1 VDDGFRESF
10 DAFARRNH
18 ARLVGSLRLYC
29 GDLDIAQEAAADT
42 MVKLLVDWD
51 RVAAKESP
59 EAWMFRVAF
68 NLVKSSYRRRSAE
81 NRAFGRLNVEPSAEE
96 SADVATSMVVR
107 QALAALPRRQAQA
120 IVCRYFFTS
129 MVVRQALAALPRRQA
144 QAIVCRYFLDLD
156 VIESAQVM
164 GVTPG
169 SLKVYT
175 SRGVSRLRRMLG
187 AELTEESFRG

>member
-1 VDDGFRESF
+1 MDDGFRESF

-42 MVKLLVDWD
+42 MVKLLEDWD

-68 NLVKSSYRRRSAE
+68 NLVKSSYRRRSVE
-81 NRAFGRLNVEPSAEE
+81 NRASGRLTAEPSAVEPP
-96 SADVATSMVVR
+96 DVATSMVVR
-107 QALAALPRRQAQA
+107 QA
-120 IVCRYFFTS
+120 V
-129 MVVRQALAALPRRQA
+129 AALPRRQA
-144 QAIVCRYFLDLD
+144 QAIVCRYFLDMD
-156 VIESAQVM
+156 VNESAQVM

-175 SRGVSRLRRMLG
+175 SRGVSRLRRVLG
-187 AELTEESFRG
+187 AELTQEHFRG